1 MELMLEYQNKQKELL
16 GQVNAKTLKLDQLP
30 VLQELNYRLCVLETL
45 KTFCKAAPITLEEK
59 ALGYHFQLVSAYIR
73 FLPLERKFGMAPN
86 EQEKAERETSLQTLE
101 RVIAD
106 VHRQFPKPTKPEQ
119 YKKNV
124 GEMINAI
131 LCVWIPF
138 RNTYI
143 KI

>member
-1 MELMLEYQNKQKELL
+1 MELMLEYQNKQKDLL

-45 KTFCKAAPITLEEK
+45 KAFCKTAPITLEEK

-106 VHRQFPKPTKPEQ
+106 VHRQFPKPMKPEQ